1 MALQPTNAGINYQQ
15 RIAAQFLALM
25 LTDSY
30 LDSWL
35 PGSNGN
41 IESIRFESNDEIDD
55 LVFENNLG
63 DIYYIQAKRSLSL
76 SDRPDSQFYK
86 VAFQFVG
93 EYLTGINK
101 GKYYLAVSS
110 DSSGTINNR
119 LRRLLNNV
127 RRNRK
132 IENLCLNKSDND
144 ILNTFFSSI
153 RLAYKN
159 RTDAEIDLATLLCL
173 CERIY
178 IVVFDIED
186 GLSGEMACKML
197 LASFNSKQYDFLW
210 RSLIVDSLDFATNR
224 SIATRSY
231 IQDKYSCSSMLKKK
245 EKFFIPALDG
255 EAQIGYDVVLGRS
268 HQLLEFIKKDSDN
281 LQQFSEDSLMLLQL
295 YRFDETGKK
304 QISQFYPDNRLIM
317 PGEIEVEV
325 IHRCS
330 SITGMERYLETCRP
344 EGTSIISMLGHGD
357 GQEDHFPEA
366 QLHKKWVTEQLTK
379 ETNLYC
385 IHCEEPI
392 AGKESYMLEIDN
404 VAESLKIG
412 CAHVECTRPVDRV
425 LGLVKGPVF
434 DGYSYLKSFDYAF
447 WSKAKGQ
454 RLLEQ
459 LKAMGIHNSHI
470 LWNNDIQSAMKGR
483 YCIKANLEN
492 GDNTYVTQRGYVV
505 RGAHAYIE
513 SQVDLHNLLLNQLT
527 EDPFGYTSFSNA
539 YGNYS
544 SLVDKLEVGEEFRQC
559 ISFECV
565 PFTSTIHELFDVEGD
580 YYTPL
585 VYLTVKDSIAVL
597 DGYIFMLSSPLDL
610 QKYLNNW
617 KEKMGYDLGGDY
629 CVVTVKNDAEFDR
642 FMQEATDVSIKIVVD
657 PWFGNHADLV
667 RGYFIDSYDMEIQ
680 QGLDKRLVE
689 GPLE

>member
-55 LVFENNLG
+55 LVLENNLG

-159 RTDAEIDLATLLCL
+159 HIDAEIDLPTLLCL

-231 IQDKYSCSSMLKKK
+231 IQDKYSCSAMLKKK
-245 EKFFIPALDG
+245 EKFFTPALDG

-470 LWNNDIQSAMKGR
+470 LWNNDIQPAMKGR

-559 ISFECV
+559 LSFECV